1 MLFFIKKQWDKVF
14 NTSFQ
19 LKKLNLNSQVAV
31 SQHFVTFTENP
42 QNNTPYLVPKKSMTT
57 THVETA
63 NESHVRYAE
72 AVCRMI
78 EEAAKIRGTG
88 IAKRDPDYIKMK
100 IIEGKAVIALKGQV
114 LAGFCY
120 IETWQHGNYV
130 AHSGLIVNPEFRGE
144 GLAKRIKATAF
155 ELSKVKFPNAKV
167 FGLTT
172 SLPVMKINS
181 ELGYKP
187 VTFSELTQDE
197 TFWKGCQS
205 CVNYDVLTRT
215 ERKHCLCT
223 GMLYDPTQDK
233 ENQVAENEPP
243 KKWKHSMK
251 VYQRWMRY
259 KQFVLTK
266 LEDRKEK
273 RIIKKQEKLD
283 KKAQKIEEKMG
294 KKLDKIQEQKTKLKP
309 QKDEPK
315 ND

>member
-1 MLFFIKKQWDKVF
+1 MLLFTKKQWDSVF
-14 NTSFQ
+14 STSFR
-19 LKKLNLNSQVAV
+19 LKKRNLYFPFAGSE
-31 SQHFVTFTENP
+31 HFLTTQEHP
-42 QNNTPYLVPKKSMTT
+42 SNNALHLVPKSMTT

-78 EEAAKIRGTG
+78 EEAAKVRGTG
-88 IAKRDPDYIKMK
+88 IAKRDPEYIKTKM
-100 IIEGKAVIALKGQV
+100 IEGKAVIALKGTA

-144 GLAKRIKATAF
+144 GLAKRIKAKAF
-155 ELSKVKFPNAKV
+155 ELSKVQFPHAKV

-223 GMLYDPTQDK
+223 GMLYDPAQDK
-233 ENQVAENEPP
+233 DNPATETKPP

-266 LEDRKEK
+266 LEDHKEK
-273 RIIKKQEKLD
+273 RMVKKQEKLD
-283 KKAQKIEEKMG
+283 KKAQKIEEKLG

-309 QKDEPK
+309 QKDKPK